1 MIIELSDIDVNEY
14 KKRLIEAMGHGP
26 EALKKAIRYTG
37 LEMKNWSVAEAQKT
51 INVDPKYFKKQL
63 RFKGAGSKKTP
74 TGKVYTGLKMYS
86 NLSRYDENATV
97 RNSHTAGAGAIP
109 RELLRKQPVV
119 EVKKGNKKAV
129 SGSPNIKGKP
139 FYMQFKPGGYIAIVG
154 RRAYPGPR
162 GGKAPV
168 ALYGPSPAQIFRFML
183 EPTLA
188 PKADEMMRKNLVRS
202 VNEIANRTFTP
213 E

>member
-1 MIIELSDIDVNEY
+1 MIIELSDIEVNEY

-37 LEMKNWSVAEAQKT
+37 LEMKKWSVAEAQKT

-63 RFKGAGSKKTP
+63 RFKGATKRNL
-74 TGKVYTGLKMYS
+74 TGKIYTGLRMYS
-86 NLSRYDENATV
+86 NLGRYDVNATV
-97 RNSHTAGAGAIP
+97 RKSYNSGAGEIP
-109 RELLRKQPVV
+109 RELRRKTPVV
-119 EVKKGNKKAV
+119 EVKKGNQKAV
-129 SGSPNIKGKP
+129 SGSPKIKGKP
-139 FYMQFKPGGYIAIVG
+139 FYMQFKPGGFIAIVG
-154 RRAYPGPR
+154 RRAQPGPR